1 MRDFCVFSEWPTVLS
16 LNCGSQTCKQ
26 VYVWVCFFVVQIITN
41 SQADLHSRRHKI
53 TCEVTYL
60 APDLK
65 KKQKNPQKP
74 NNTQNKQTTPIKT
87 PNKPTPKPNNNKKK
101 PCKFGGLVRSC
112 SFKKSLKCIGKYLL
126 KLWEL

>member
-65 KKQKNPQKP
+65 KKTKKP
-74 NNTQNKQTTPIKT
+74 TKTKQHTEQTNNTHQNPKQTNPKT
-87 PNKPTPKPNNNKKK
+87 
-101 PCKFGGLVRSC
+101 
-112 SFKKSLKCIGKYLL
+112 
-126 KLWEL
+126 